1 MNNPKLSR
9 VAIVAWLVYLA
20 CIPGA
25 NWMIQH
31 VGTVEFP
38 GGPHVIPV
46 GFGWSAP
53 SGVLLIGLALVARDV
68 VQRTMGRPATL
79 LAIVIGAALSFFVAP
94 NFAVASAVAFGF
106 GELADF
112 AVYTPLQ
119 ERHLPVAV
127 LASGVVGAI
136 IDSLLFLQ
144 LAFGSTI
151 YWQGNTLG
159 KVWMSAIAFVGLI
172 VTRRSAVSRHTA

>member
-1 MNNPKLSR
+1 MRTK
-9 VAIVAWLVYLA
+9 AIVAWLIYLA
-20 CIPGA
+20 TIPLA

-46 GFGWSAP
+46 GFGYSAP
-53 SGVLLIGLALVARDV
+53 SGVLVIGVALVARDA
-68 VQRTMGRPATL
+68 VQRLAGRSAAVS
-79 LAIVIGAALSFFVAP
+79 AIMLGAALSYFVAP
-94 NFAVASAVAFGF
+94 NLALASAVAFGL

-112 AVYTPLQ
+112 AVYTPLS
-119 ERHLPVAV
+119 ERHLPLAV

-136 IDSLLFLQ
+136 VDSLIFLQ
-144 LAFGSTI
+144 IAFGSTM

-159 KVWMSAIAFVGLI
+159 KIWMSALAFAMLV
-172 VTRRSAVSRHTA
+172 VARHRAVSRHSA

>member
-9 VAIVAWLVYLA
+9 VAIIAWLIYLA

-31 VGTVEFP
+31 VGAVEFP

-68 VQRTMGRPATL
+68 VQRMMGRSATL
-79 LAIVIGAALSFFVAP
+79 VAIFIGAGLSYFVAP
-94 NFAVASAVAFGF
+94 SFAVASAVAFGL

-119 ERHLPVAV
+119 ERHLPLAV
-127 LASGVVGAI
+127 LASGIVGAI
-136 IDSLLFLQ
+136 IDSLLFLH
-144 LAFGSTI
+144 LAFGSTM

-159 KVWMSAIAFVGLI
+159 KIWMSAIAFIALI
-172 VTRRSAVSRHTA
+172 ATRRRAVSRHVA